1 MGAPGG
7 MDPRV
12 REDDGWPSFP
22 ATPSSFPPLIKCH
35 SRLRPGI
42 QGVMDLRLREDDGL
56 PSFLAI

>member
-1 MGAPGG
+1 MGAPSG

-12 REDDGWPSFP
+12 REDDAGLSFP

-42 QGVMDLRLREDDGL
+42 QGFMDPRVREDDGL